1 MGDQLTRTEQAV
13 LGHGLD
19 VAALAARL
27 DRMDVLLL
35 KEFYHTGQ
43 PFPNDT
49 TPHILRVLVDRLKR
63 GSGPLARLSYSG
75 IRGRL
80 ENLVALGLVGKIA
93 RTNPAAYYPLDWAR
107 YPVQRIIQLFAADF
121 VGIWRSHEGG
131 SP

>member
-1 MGDQLTRTEQAV
+1 MGDQFVRTEQAAFE
-13 LGHGLD
+13 HGLD

-35 KEFYHTGQ
+35 KEFYHTGR

-63 GSGPLARLSYSG
+63 GNGPLARLSYSG
-75 IRGRL
+75 IRRRL

-93 RTNPAAYYPLDWAR
+93 RTNPAAYYPLDWAG
-107 YPVQRIIQLFAADF
+107 YPVRRIIRLFAADL
-121 VGIWRSHEGG
+121 VGFWKSQQGG
-131 SP
+131 DL